1 MDFQELFNIAMGFIM
16 AIFGWFLRIS
26 WESMTSLQKQDR
38 DLADK
43 VARIEV
49 LVAGEYVKK
58 DEFDRA
64 IERLFDKL
72 DHIEMKIDSK
82 ADK

>member
-1 MDFQELFNIAMGFIM
+1 MSQEIFNWVLSGLGMLLGFVVKAMWD
-16 AIFGWFLRIS
+16 AVKD
-26 WESMTSLQKQDR
+26 LQASDK

-43 VARIEV
+43 VSKIEV

-58 DEFDRA
+58 DEFNSIMLR
-64 IERLFDKL
+64 IFEKL
-72 DHIEMKIDSK
+72 DHIENKIDGK

>member
-1 MDFQELFNIAMGFIM
+1 MSQEIFNWVLGGLGMLLGFIVKAM
-16 AIFGWFLRIS
+16 WDAVKD
-26 WESMTSLQKQDR
+26 LQASDK

-43 VARIEV
+43 VSKIEV

-58 DEFDRA
+58 DEFNA
-64 IERLFDKL
+64 IMLRIFEKL
-72 DHIEMKIDSK
+72 DHIESKIDGK

>member
-1 MDFQELFNIAMGFIM
+1 MDQSVINWILGGFGALLGFIVK
-16 AIFGWFLRIS
+16 AVWDAVKD
-26 WESMTSLQKQDR
+26 LQASDK

-43 VARIEV
+43 VSKIEV

-58 DEFDRA
+58 DDFNQ
-64 IERLFDKL
+64 IVMRLFEKL
-72 DHIEMKIDSK
+72 DHIESKIDNK